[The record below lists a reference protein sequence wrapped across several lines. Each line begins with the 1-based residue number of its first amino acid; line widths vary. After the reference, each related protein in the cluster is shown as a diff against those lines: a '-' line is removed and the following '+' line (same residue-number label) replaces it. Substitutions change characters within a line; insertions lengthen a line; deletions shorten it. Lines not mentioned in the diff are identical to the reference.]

1 MWSIVR
7 LGAFV
12 PAEQKPDQWSREE
25 EPGARWRRE
34 YNRTLEAGRKREA
47 WGHAKARGGGEAE
60 DKCFTWEPRPPCL
73 SLSGRYVETARFLR
87 VRPRAR
93 PRICICETPSSRRVT
108 QSRTLPTLTRNRIEA
123 LLPPSQA
130 RPPSSLHGSLLA
142 PAQDGPPRL
151 PESPPSRAASQ
162 HAPGAHTR
170 AGCGPC
176 ETAAR
181 RTTT

>member
-73 SLSGRYVETARFLR
+73 SLSGRYVEMARFL
-87 VRPRAR
+87 AF
-93 PRICICETPSSRRVT
+93 
-108 QSRTLPTLTRNRIEA
+108 
-123 LLPPSQA
+123 
-130 RPPSSLHGSLLA
+130 HGSVHVRGREFAYVKRPLHA
-142 PAQDGPPRL
+142 ESRSPEPFRRL
-151 PESPPSRAASQ
+151 PAIE
-162 HAPGAHTR
+162 
-170 AGCGPC
+170 
-176 ETAAR
+176 
-181 RTTT
+181 